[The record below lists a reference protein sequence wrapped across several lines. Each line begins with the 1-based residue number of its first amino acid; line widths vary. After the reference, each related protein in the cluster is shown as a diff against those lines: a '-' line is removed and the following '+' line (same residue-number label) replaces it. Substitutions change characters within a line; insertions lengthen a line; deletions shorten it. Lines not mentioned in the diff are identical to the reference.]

1 MQGDLAGRAGV
12 FKGHCKGH
20 SAKQIT
26 QKKRLSDFL
35 TPAQKGQKEGSRF
48 HPSKPAVILS
58 GFAVSLF
65 QALITGPQMRVAF
78 GTANPATRRETGHG
92 RMPVF
97 VPKCLILALFRP
109 LSS

>member
-1 MQGDLAGRAGV
+1 MQGYLAGRAGV

-58 GFAVSLF
+58 GFVFSQF
-65 QALITGPQMRVAF
+65 QPFRIRHLRGLLLELRNRP
-78 GTANPATRRETGHG
+78 PAAKPDMDEC
-92 RMPVF
+92 PF
-97 VPKCLILALFRP
+97 SF
-109 LSS
+109 LSA